1 MSVLW
6 MRIGEMR
13 TDKRFDK
20 FAGSEFERT
29 QCGPQ
34 GGVHGRT
41 EYKFAGSEFER
52 TQCGP
57 KGEGQDARSNP
68 PGPAR

>member
-1 MSVLW
+1 MYMSVLW

-29 QCGPQ
+29 QCGP
-34 GGVHGRT
+34 
-41 EYKFAGSEFER
+41 
-52 TQCGP
+52 